1 MDSIEEFNV
10 TLLSNSCLNLFPK
23 NKTSEF
29 QVKLNRPLFM
39 ENFKVALTSAIFSNK
54 FNNITPG
61 NSKVVFGPKVTPGIP
76 PVLST
81 HVKATIPKKNYKS
94 IDELIAAINENVEG
108 VSNLGIKILLLDS
121 GRVKVN
127 EVFIEKLKLFAGA
140 TSTVEPIIV
149 FENKLATVL
158 GFPPNVNII
167 NKTSSAYNLDAGIP
181 HEIFIYSNIIEHQI
195 ISDTSAPLLKILP
208 ISSNNG
214 EKNHVE
220 LINRDYLNVFGNQ
233 IDTIKIE
240 CRDAQKNLIAFEDG
254 NGLILKLHFKRY
266 KSDTH
271 RENSAFLRY

>member
-54 FNNITPG
+54 FNNITRG
-61 NSKVVFGPKVTPGIP
+61 NSKIVFGPNVTPP
-76 PVLST
+76 RMLST
-81 HVKATIPKKNYKS
+81 RVVANIPSKNYRS
-94 IDELIAAINENVEG
+94 IDELIDTINENVENL
-108 VSNLGIKILLLDS
+108 SKLGIKILHLDS
-121 GRVKVN
+121 GKAKVN

-140 TSTVEPIIV
+140 ASSLEPIIV

-167 NKTSSAYNLDAGIP
+167 NITSAAYNLEAGIP

-214 EKNHVE
+214 EKNHIE

-233 IDTIKIE
+233 IETIKIE

-266 KSDTH
+266 KSEKYPNNSTFLH
-271 RENSAFLRY
+271 R